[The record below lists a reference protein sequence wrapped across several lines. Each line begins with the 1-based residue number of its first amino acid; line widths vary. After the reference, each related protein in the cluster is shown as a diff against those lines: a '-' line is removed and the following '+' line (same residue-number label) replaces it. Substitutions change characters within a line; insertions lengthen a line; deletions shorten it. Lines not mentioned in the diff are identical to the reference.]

1 MPTVLIVP
9 GVLFHQPG
17 PHVDLLRAAG
27 FEIRYPRRPE
37 MSTEAETIDALAGI
51 DATIAGSEPYN
62 DRVLAASPALRVVS
76 RAGVGVDR
84 IDIDTVTRH
93 GVVVAITPA
102 GNHESVAE
110 HTMAMILSLARSLV
124 PQNRTVREGHWTR
137 VPLVPLRGRTL
148 GLVGLGR
155 IGRSVAV
162 RAAAFGMNLVACE
175 QVPDLQ
181 FARRHAIDLVN
192 MDTLLPRSDFVSLHV
207 PLTDQTRGLID
218 RTALARMK
226 PGSFLVNT
234 ARGGLVVESDLLAAL
249 QSGRLGGAG
258 LDVFAQEPT
267 PADNPLLKLE
277 NVLVTP
283 HMGGVDTQSNADMAV
298 QSAQNIIDLFN
309 GVWPEGCVVN
319 SAVKQAWHRATRV
332 SGCSRAGV

>member
-37 MSTEAETIDALAGI
+37 MSTEAETIEALDGI

-62 DRVLAASPALRVVS
+62 ERVLAAAPRLRVVS

-84 IDIDTVTRH
+84 IDLDAVTRH

-102 GNHESVAE
+102 GNHEAVAE
-110 HTMAMILSLARSLV
+110 HTMAMLLSLARSLV
-124 PQNRTVREGHWTR
+124 SQNRSVRQGQWSR
-137 VPLVPLRGRTL
+137 VPLAPLRGKTL

-162 RAAAFGMNLVACE
+162 RAAAFRMNLLACE
-175 QVPDLQ
+175 QAPDVE
-181 FARRHAIDLVN
+181 FSRRHAIELVDL
-192 MDTLLPRSDFVSLHV
+192 DALLARADFVSLHV
-207 PLTDQTRGLID
+207 PLTDETRGLVN
-218 RTALARMK
+218 RATLARMK
-226 PGSFLVNT
+226 PGSYLVNT

-249 QSGRLGGAG
+249 ESGYLAGAG
-258 LDVFAQEPT
+258 LDVFAVEPT
-267 PADNPLLKLE
+267 PADNPLLRLE

-283 HMGGVDTQSNADMAV
+283 HMGGVDTQSNEDMAI
-298 QSAQNIIDLFN
+298 QSAQTIVDLVT
-309 GVWPEGCVVN
+309 GKWPDGCVVN
-319 SAVKQAWHRATRV
+319 AAVRQKWSRRHTRP
-332 SGCSRAGV
+332 ADAIT